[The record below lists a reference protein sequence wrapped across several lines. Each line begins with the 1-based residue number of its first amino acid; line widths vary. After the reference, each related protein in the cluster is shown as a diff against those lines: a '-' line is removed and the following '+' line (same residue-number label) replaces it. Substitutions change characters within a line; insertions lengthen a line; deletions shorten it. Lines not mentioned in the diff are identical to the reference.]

1 MDGLQIPAKL
11 LVDTGALLALAM
23 RKDRHHA
30 AAVRFLRGIPHARF
44 VMTNLVLAELT
55 TRLRA
60 RAGAAKAVAAVRDL
74 LNSRRYEVVFV
85 NRGLLDASL
94 ARMERYSD
102 KALSLPDCT
111 SLALMDE
118 LGLDTAFAFDTDFRD
133 CGYRVVPSSER
144 ATSAGAGQ

>member
-1 MDGLQIPAKL
+1 MDGLQIPSKM

-23 RKDRHHA
+23 RTDRYHA
-30 AAVRFLRGIPHARF
+30 AAVQFLRSIPHARF
-44 VMTNLVLAELT
+44 VMTNFVLAELA

-85 NRGLLDASL
+85 NRGLLDAAL
-94 ARMERYSD
+94 AHMERYDD
-102 KALSLPDCT
+102 KALSLPDCA
-111 SLALMDE
+111 SFALMDE

-133 CGYRVVPSSER
+133 CGYRILP
-144 ATSAGAGQ
+144 A

>member
-1 MDGLQIPAKL
+1 MDGRPTPGPKL

-30 AAVRFLRGIPHARF
+30 AAVTFLKSLAHARF
-44 VMTNLVLAELT
+44 VLTDLVLVELA

-60 RAGAAKAVAAVRDL
+60 RAGAARAVAIVRDL

-85 NRGLLDASL
+85 DRALLDAAVSK
-94 ARMERYSD
+94 MEQYDD
-102 KALSLPDCT
+102 KALSLPDCA
-111 SLALMDE
+111 SFALMDQ

-133 CGYRVVPSSER
+133 CGYRILPPVGP
-144 ATSAGAGQ
+144 

>member
-1 MDGLQIPAKL
+1 MDGSPKARTKL

-30 AAVRFLRGIPHARF
+30 AAVRFLKSMPHARF
-44 VMTNLVLAELT
+44 VLTNLVLAELA

-60 RAGAAKAVAAVRDL
+60 RAGAAPAVGLVRDL

-85 NRGLLDASL
+85 DRALLDA
-94 ARMERYSD
+94 AIAKMERYDD
-102 KALSLPDCT
+102 KALSLPDCA
-111 SLALMDE
+111 SFALMDA

-133 CGYRVVPSSER
+133 CGYQIVPAVGR
-144 ATSAGAGQ
+144 

>member
-1 MDGLQIPAKL
+1 MKL

-30 AAVRFLRGIPHARF
+30 AAVRFLKSLPQARF
-44 VMTNLVLAELT
+44 VLTDLVLAELA

-60 RAGAAKAVAAVRDL
+60 RAGAPKTVALVRDL

-85 NRGLLDASL
+85 DRTLLSA
-94 ARMERYSD
+94 AVEKMERYDD
-102 KALSLPDCT
+102 KALSLPDCA
-111 SLALMDE
+111 SFALMDQ

-133 CGYRVVPSSER
+133 CGYQVLPQISP
-144 ATSAGAGQ
+144 

>member
-1 MDGLQIPAKL
+1 MDGRTTPGTKL

-30 AAVRFLRGIPHARF
+30 AAVAFLRSLPYARF
-44 VMTNLVLAELT
+44 VLTDLVLAELA

-60 RAGAAKAVAAVRDL
+60 RAGAPKAVGHVRDL

-85 NRGLLDASL
+85 DRTLIDA
-94 ARMERYSD
+94 AVVKMEQYSD
-102 KALSLPDCT
+102 KPLSLADCA
-111 SLALMDE
+111 SFALMDQ

-133 CGYRVVPSSER
+133 CGYQMLPSVGS
-144 ATSAGAGQ
+144 